1 VLAWQHFRS
10 NVLSHAHSAR
20 QLFVNIIQKL
30 VHLLKKGKLAMG
42 SNFGLGERL
51 EVWCYKPRKMKER
64 KKRGVMKP
72 NGQMTRWSGHFPTFG
87 STSINI
93 FFSCGSVF
101 P

>member
-1 VLAWQHFRS
+1 
-10 NVLSHAHSAR
+10 
-20 QLFVNIIQKL
+20 
-30 VHLLKKGKLAMG
+30 MG